1 MAGEILT
8 GGLNTKV
15 VGVEKEWDT
24 GDYLYTSGH
33 FFHGIG
39 AIDFT
44 FALPFKLGTSN
55 KANIRIYRKLFGEQ
69 ANTLFYTKDFDSTSG
84 TNDGITITGIPFA
97 WYSIEARAIFNV
109 VDFCSA
115 SLIVI
120 ARTEPSSV
128 TKDKKLRICNN
139 QFLQDSALSIVPY
152 SEITTSVGTLMQN
165 GQWIFGQ
172 N

>member
-8 GGLNTKV
+8 GGLIPIQA
-15 VGVEKEWDT
+15 GVTKEWDT

-39 AIDFT
+39 AIDLT
-44 FALPFKLGTSN
+44 FVLPFKIGTSN

-84 TNDGITITGIPFA
+84 TNDGVTLTGIPFA

-115 SLIVI
+115 GLVVI

-139 QFLQDSALSIVPY
+139 QFLQDSEWSVPPY
-152 SEITTSVGTLMQN
+152 SGITTSVGTLMQN